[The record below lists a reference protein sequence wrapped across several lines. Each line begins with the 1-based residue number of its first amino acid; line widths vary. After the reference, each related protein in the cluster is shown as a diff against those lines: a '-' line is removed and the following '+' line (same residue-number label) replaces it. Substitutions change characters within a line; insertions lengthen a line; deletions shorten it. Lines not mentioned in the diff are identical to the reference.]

1 MSSTD
6 MPKKTG
12 EPEDQS
18 RQTPKPQEQPRQT
31 PEEQPEK
38 TPTSPKRRLFVDL
51 SPLRSSPAF
60 ARLWIGSLV
69 SGIGAQLTIVAVGL
83 QIYDLTESTLAVAL
97 VGGIA
102 LVPMI
107 IAGLWGGMLA
117 DAFDRRRVLIVTAI
131 ISWASILGIVAFAT
145 AEALYGPN
153 HVPLWPLYVLTT
165 TTTMASIIS
174 QATRSAVI
182 PRILP
187 AEMVSRASALN
198 GISGGLQFTIGP
210 AFAGVLVATVGF
222 PGTFLVDA
230 VLFTVG
236 FLGILT
242 LPKLAPLAAASKP
255 GLQSL
260 RDGLSYLRTAP
271 IVQMSFIVDI
281 IAMTFGRPLV
291 LFPAIGATVIG
302 GGAVTV
308 GVLTASIAAGAF
320 LASLF
325 SGPVRHIHRHGLAV
339 ERAIVVYGSCIALF
353 GAAIAA
359 TELGL
364 FGEAGADPTPVVV
377 IALVLAVIALV
388 GVGASDEVSAI
399 FRSTIMLTATPDEMR
414 GRLQGVFSV
423 VVSGGP
429 RVGDLYAGILASMAA
444 LWFPPVLGG
453 LVIIALVTV
462 LMRLKSGLRSYDA
475 RTPTV

>member
-1 MSSTD
+1 MSTD
-6 MPKKTG
+6 
-12 EPEDQS
+12 EQS
-18 RQTPKPQEQPRQT
+18 TTPLRDDEQLLHRT
-31 PEEQPEK
+31 PN
-38 TPTSPKRRLFVDL
+38 PKRRLFVDL
-51 SPLRSSPAF
+51 SPLRASPAF

-83 QIYDLTESTLAVAL
+83 QIYELTASTLAVAL

-107 IAGLWGGMLA
+107 VAGLWGGMLA
-117 DAFDRRRVLIVTAI
+117 DAFDRRRVLIITAI
-131 ISWASILGIVAFAT
+131 ISWLAIIGLVAFAT

-165 TTTMASIIS
+165 ATTMASTIS

-187 AEMVSRASALN
+187 ANMVSRASALN

-210 AFAGVLVATVGF
+210 AFAGVLVATIGF
-222 PGTFLVDA
+222 PLTFLVDV
-230 VLFTVG
+230 VLFSIG

-242 LPKLAPLAAASKP
+242 LPKLAPLAATARP

-260 RDGLSYLRTAP
+260 RDGITYLRSAP
-271 IVQMSFIVDI
+271 IVRMSFIVDI
-281 IAMTFGRPLV
+281 VAMTFGRPLV

-308 GVLTASIAAGAF
+308 GLLTAAIAVGAF

-325 SGPVRHIHRHGLAV
+325 SGPIGHIHRHGLAV
-339 ERAIVVYGSCIALF
+339 ERSIVVFGAFTALF
-353 GAAIAA
+353 GVTIAA
-359 TELGL
+359 TEFGW
-364 FGEAGADPTPVVV
+364 FGEPGGDPTPVLMVP
-377 IALVLAVIALV
+377 LVLAFVALV
-388 GVGASDEVSAI
+388 GTGAADEISAI
-399 FRSTIMLTATPDEMR
+399 FRSTILLTATLDDMR

-423 VVSGGP
+423 VVGGGP
-429 RVGDLYAGILASMAA
+429 RVGDLYAGIFASMAA

-453 LVIIALVTV
+453 LIIMALVTA
-462 LMRLKSGLRSYDA
+462 LMRLWPGLRDYDA
-475 RTPTV
+475 RTSITEE

>member
-1 MSSTD
+1 MK
-6 MPKKTG
+6 PAA
-12 EPEDQS
+12 PELEA
-18 RQTPKPQEQPRQT
+18 R
-31 PEEQPEK
+31 
-38 TPTSPKRRLFVDL
+38 RRLFVDL
-51 SPLRSSPAF
+51 APLRTSPAF

-69 SGIGAQLTIVAVGL
+69 SGIGAQLTLVAVGL
-83 QIYDLTESTLAVAL
+83 QIYEITRSTLAVAL

-102 LVPMI
+102 LVPMV

-117 DAFDRRRVLIVTAI
+117 DAFDRRRVLVITAI
-131 ISWASILGIVAFAT
+131 ISWVCILGLVGFA
-145 AEALYGPN
+145 AIEAINGAD

-165 TTTMASIIS
+165 LTTMASTVS

-187 AEMVSRASALN
+187 ADMVSRASALN

-210 AFAGVLVATVGF
+210 AFAGVLVATIGF
-222 PGTFLVDA
+222 PWTFAVDA

-236 FLGILT
+236 FLGIVT
-242 LPKLAPLAAASKP
+242 LPKLAPVGVVARP

-260 RDGLSYLRTAP
+260 RDGLGYLRTAP
-271 IVQMSFIVDI
+271 IVRMSFIVDI

-308 GVLTASIAAGAF
+308 GLLTAAIAVGAF

-325 SGPVRHIHRHGLAV
+325 SGPIRHIHRHGLAV
-339 ERAIVVYGSCIALF
+339 ERSIVAYGGFTLMF
-353 GAAIAA
+353 GAVVAA
-359 TELGL
+359 TE
-364 FGEAGADPTPVVV
+364 FGWFGAAGADPTPVVM
-377 IALVLAVIALV
+377 IALVLAIISLV
-388 GVGASDEVSAI
+388 GIGVSDEISAI

-414 GRLQGVFSV
+414 GRLQGVFMV
-423 VVSGGP
+423 VVGGGP
-429 RVGDLYAGILASMAA
+429 RVGDLYAGILASALA

-453 LVIIALVTV
+453 LVIIAWVTV
-462 LMRLKSGLRSYDA
+462 LMRMRPGLRSYDA
-475 RTPTV
+475 RTPTA

>member
-1 MSSTD
+1 MSTD
-6 MPKKTG
+6 EQSTTPLRDDDKS
-12 EPEDQS
+12 PE
-18 RQTPKPQEQPRQT
+18 RTPN
-31 PEEQPEK
+31 
-38 TPTSPKRRLFVDL
+38 PKRRLFVDL
-51 SPLRSSPAF
+51 SPLRASPAF

-83 QIYDLTESTLAVAL
+83 QIYELTASTLAVAL

-107 IAGLWGGMLA
+107 VAGLWGGMLA
-117 DAFDRRRVLIVTAI
+117 DAFDRRRVLIITAI
-131 ISWASILGIVAFAT
+131 ISWLAIIGLVAFAT
-145 AEALYGPN
+145 AEALCGPN

-165 TTTMASIIS
+165 ATTMASTIS

-187 AEMVSRASALN
+187 ANMVSRASALN

-210 AFAGVLVATVGF
+210 AFAGVLVATIGF
-222 PGTFLVDA
+222 PLTFLVDV
-230 VLFTVG
+230 VLFSIG

-242 LPKLAPLAAASKP
+242 LPKLAPLAATARP

-260 RDGLSYLRTAP
+260 RDGITYLRSAP
-271 IVQMSFIVDI
+271 IVRMSFIVDI
-281 IAMTFGRPLV
+281 VAMTFGRPLV

-308 GVLTASIAAGAF
+308 GLLTAAIAVGAC

-325 SGPVRHIHRHGLAV
+325 SGPIGHIHRHGLAV
-339 ERAIVVYGSCIALF
+339 ERSIVVF
-353 GAAIAA
+353 GAFTAMFGVTIAA
-359 TELGL
+359 SEFGW
-364 FGEAGADPTPVVV
+364 FGEPGGDPTPVLMVP
-377 IALVLAVIALV
+377 LVLAFVALV
-388 GVGASDEVSAI
+388 GTGASDEISAI
-399 FRSTIMLTATPDEMR
+399 FRSTILLTATPDDMR

-423 VVSGGP
+423 VVGGGP
-429 RVGDLYAGILASMAA
+429 RVGDLYAGIFASMAA

-453 LVIIALVTV
+453 LIIMALVTA
-462 LMRLKSGLRSYDA
+462 LMRLWPGLRDYDA
-475 RTPTV
+475 RTSITEE